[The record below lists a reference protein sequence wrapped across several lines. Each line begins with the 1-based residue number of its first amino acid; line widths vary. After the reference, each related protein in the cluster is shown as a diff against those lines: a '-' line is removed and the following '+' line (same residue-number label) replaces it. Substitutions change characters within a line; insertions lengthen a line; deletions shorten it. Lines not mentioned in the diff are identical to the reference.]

1 MDTFS
6 LIKMR
11 KVKGQ
16 MEGVSVAETERR
28 VSCAMSPLTT
38 HTGYVLCSTA
48 FMATNQLLV
57 YSQFRRTFKGIG
69 WLF

>member
-16 MEGVSVAETERR
+16 MEGISVAEPKKQ
-28 VSCAMSPLTT
+28 VSCAMSSLSHVHCRPFS
-38 HTGYVLCSTA
+38 GV
-48 FMATNQLLV
+48 
-57 YSQFRRTFKGIG
+57 G
-69 WLF
+69 